1 MIWNATNCGVNFHPQ
16 MWNFPIGLNKDN
28 KQMYVY
34 YQVCPSCKDAII
46 GVKVPSEGKTFC
58 YPNDVEGLV
67 LLHK

>member
-1 MIWNATNCGVNFHPQ
+1 
-16 MWNFPIGLNKDN
+16 
-28 KQMYVY
+28 MYVY